1 MARAWAISAGEV
13 DFNISNLFCPWGF
26 RPWLFCPWG
35 FRPWC
40 DEIDCR
46 GPRSAVDALGV
57 IPGKGQ
63 GLAFPALLG
72 LPCRFWVR
80 SGAHRWIGGSTTRSI
95 QSLMAAMSWSV

>member
-1 MARAWAISAGEV
+1 
-13 DFNISNLFCPWGF
+13 
-26 RPWLFCPWG
+26 
-35 FRPWC
+35 
-40 DEIDCR
+40 
-46 GPRSAVDALGV
+46 VDALGV